1 MLKDQ
6 YFIEVLVSIL
16 KNLLMKHEFELFAR
30 KKDKFLDKL
39 RESTS
44 KMSSPR
50 RTTVS
55 RKTASPSRMS
65 MSPRKELDRFRYLE
79 FIKKKM
85 DFCEELYRLL
95 AEIAENY
102 PEAQNEIYNLVPNF
116 QLHAKY
122 LICTSECIRKII
134 GNNWYLLNKIN
145 KSVKFSFDFSDPETE
160 KFNVLINIIDKEKN
174 DAPLKFSK
182 QDKLTS
188 KPMNLINYYMN
199 LIWDGESTIKQEY
212 MRFLRCLC
220 KFGERGININQEMI
234 FKLYNCMVMARRSNP
249 FVHAR
254 V

>member
-44 KMSSPR
+44 KLSSPR
-50 RTTVS
+50 RTTIS

-102 PEAQNEIYNLVPNF
+102 PDAQNEIYNLVP
-116 QLHAKY
+116 
-122 LICTSECIRKII
+122 
-134 GNNWYLLNKIN
+134 
-145 KSVKFSFDFSDPETE
+145 
-160 KFNVLINIIDKEKN
+160 
-174 DAPLKFSK
+174 
-182 QDKLTS
+182 
-188 KPMNLINYYMN
+188 PMNLINYYMN

-220 KFGERGININQEMI
+220 KFGDRGININQEMI